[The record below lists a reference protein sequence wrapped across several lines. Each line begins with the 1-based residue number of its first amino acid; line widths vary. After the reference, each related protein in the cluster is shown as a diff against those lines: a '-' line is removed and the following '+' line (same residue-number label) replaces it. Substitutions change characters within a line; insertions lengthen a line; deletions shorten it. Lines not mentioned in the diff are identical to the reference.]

1 MVCGDVNKVWV
12 VFSDFNVVL
21 QGFIRL
27 LGKLGED
34 GVFWFELFLVE
45 DQFKY
50 VVDGDDVEVVGWFFI
65 DIDLLIVWVVVIVE
79 VIVCKLVEGLLGMF
93 FRLI

>member
-1 MVCGDVNKVWV
+1 M
-12 VFSDFNVVL
+12 
-21 QGFIRL
+21 
-27 LGKLGED
+27 
-34 GVFWFELFLVE
+34 
-45 DQFKY
+45 
-50 VVDGDDVEVVGWFFI
+50 VDGDDVEVVGWFFI